1 MSLAQRVP
9 DDRSYEDHW
18 NVVQN
23 TAPNT
28 LLSNEAYFTYGKTLS
43 AYCDNSIDE
52 NRWVIPFADG
62 IRRTSVSFE
71 NLPVTGEELRLIKA
85 YIVDTLSHYSSP
97 STCSSKIKSLSFLFA
112 FLQEKGLRVTILS
125 TPLLHIF
132 RIWLDEIDSLSAAR
146 KNTIESDLF
155 GFIAFL
161 REHGL
166 LRPDPIMPLRPRPTS
181 PSNIRRAPDQY
192 TMWLL
197 DTYFSDFSNTIPTAY
212 RCLYLLLRMIPSRDH
227 ETLFMLLAGFSV
239 SEDLMEI
246 SFPTHKET
254 PNHRGIEV
262 KHHRYADQYPE
273 NLLLRSLQ
281 EQKEYAQR
289 CQANIEEDRFK
300 GRLMVSPR
308 NPKRLVTADEFNAFL
323 EDVCEEQGI
332 TDAYGKPTKITM
344 YSLRHANGA
353 EMAASNG
360 FSREEFTRAFA
371 HNSRYSDDSYSYASK
386 HDELQATAPYT
397 EAVHNVLTQSAADTS
412 VAQPISSMRL
422 TRMQS
427 DPQTRLIGTTAV
439 CQEKNCSSQFEY
451 CISCDSFKP
460 DSQYVTEAE
469 RCCELLEERIERCR
483 AAGDDDT
490 LHFNE
495 RQLAAYTMFIQ
506 RAKSQ

>member
-1 MSLAQRVP
+1 MSLPQKAP
-9 DDRSYEDHW
+9 DLSSHEENW
-18 NVVQN
+18 SVVEN
-23 TAPNT
+23 PASTP
-28 LLSNEAYFTYGKTLS
+28 LLSDEAYFTYGQTLS

-52 NRWVIPFADG
+52 NSWVIPFADG

-112 FLQEKGLRVTILS
+112 FLQEKSLRVTTLS

-161 REHGL
+161 REREL
-166 LRPDPIMPLRPRPTS
+166 LRPAPIMPLRPRPTP

-192 TMWLL
+192 TMSLL
-197 DTYFSDFSNTIPTAY
+197 DAYFSDFSNTVPTAY

-227 ETLFMLLAGFSV
+227 EALSMMIDGLTV

-254 PNHRGIEV
+254 ANHRGIEV

-281 EQKEYAQR
+281 KQREYAQR
-289 CQANIEEDRFK
+289 CQSDIEEDRFR

-323 EDVCEEQGI
+323 EEVCEEQGI
-332 TDAYGKPTKITM
+332 TDAYGNPTKITM

-386 HDELQATAPYT
+386 HDELCATAPHT
-397 EAVHNVLTQSAADTS
+397 EAVRSVLTSSTAEDSPAQLVSPTRMERMQADT
-412 VAQPISSMRL
+412 
-422 TRMQS
+422 
-427 DPQTRLIGTTAV
+427 QTKLIGATSL
-439 CQEKNCSSQFEY
+439 CQEKGCVPQFQHCVFCE
-451 CISCDSFKP
+451 SFRP
-460 DSQYVTEAE
+460 DPQFLAEAE
-469 RCCELLEERIERCR
+469 QCCALLQERIERCR
-483 AAGDDDT
+483 ITGDSEAIQ
-490 LHFNE
+490 FNE

-506 RAKSQ
+506 RATTL

>member
-1 MSLAQRVP
+1 MVLAQRAP
-9 DDRSYEDHW
+9 DDRSYKEHW
-18 NVVQN
+18 SVVQN

-28 LLSNEAYFTYGKTLS
+28 LLSNEAYLAYGQTLS
-43 AYCDNSIDE
+43 AYCNNAIDE

-62 IRRTSVSFE
+62 IRRASVTFE
-71 NLPVTGEELRLIKA
+71 NLPVTNEELRLVKT

-97 STCSSKIKSLSFLFA
+97 ATCTSKIKSLGFLFL
-112 FLQEKGLRVTILS
+112 FLQEKGFQVTMLS
-125 TPLLHIF
+125 TPIINLF
-132 RIWLDEIDSLSAAR
+132 RIWLDEIDFLTVVR

-161 REHGL
+161 RERGL

-227 ETLFMLLAGFSV
+227 ETLFMLLDGFSV

-332 TDAYGKPTKITM
+332 TDAYGKSTKITM

-353 EMAASNG
+353 EMAASAE

-386 HDELQATAPYT
+386 HDELCATAPHT
-397 EAVHNVLTQSAADTS
+397 EAVRSVLTSSTAEDSPAQLVSPTRMERMQADT
-412 VAQPISSMRL
+412 
-422 TRMQS
+422 
-427 DPQTRLIGTTAV
+427 QTKLIGATSV
-439 CQEKNCSSQFEY
+439 CQEKNCEPQFSH
-451 CISCDSFKP
+451 CVSCESFRP
-460 DSQYVTEAE
+460 DPQYLAEAE
-469 RCCELLEERIERCR
+469 QCCALLQQRIEQCR
-483 AAGDDDT
+483 TAGDSEA
-490 LHFNE
+490 LQFNE

-506 RAKSQ
+506 RATTL